1 MTNQHAGLSQTLAA
15 QHTTELREQTTHQR
29 LLHAL
34 GRSHRRT
41 PVDPSLVA
49 A

>member
-15 QHTTELREQTTHQR
+15 QHTTELREQATHQR